1 MDEIV
6 NGSERR
12 QIALT
17 NDGVGS
23 VFPQPAYIAKPKT

>member
-6 NGSERR
+6 NRSERCEV
-12 QIALT
+12 ALT

-23 VFPQPAYIAKPKT
+23 VLPQPANVTKAKT